1 MDELVFVPFVEPN
14 ENVLIFIQ
22 VNSESV
28 SRITSVEA
36 YLGTSKHLWWSFF
49 QKCLTV
55 FSSLLFSHKASSQMF
70 DRVLNTPQICIN
82 VVCSFLN
89 LKKLVSLLYYLYCSD
104 IRNVYKTSNVSIRK
118 YLQCNNEPL
127 GADVLCPIRI
137 YQHYWTTEWSISVK
151 YTLLWWKP
159 KVVYQIK
166 ICTHNDWNRVHVIN
180 TFRVLYLFWEVAW
193 NCMRLFTFY
202 CETNAHA
209 NLFIVRY
216 IVPKNFFLLRFLYVC
231 IAVAGNDRPKYIQK
245 AVFYTSFS
253 YEVLWKGDDI
263 DIQRDSS
270 VSLPKFK

>member
-1 MDELVFVPFVEPN
+1 M
-14 ENVLIFIQ
+14 
-22 VNSESV
+22 
-28 SRITSVEA
+28 
-36 YLGTSKHLWWSFF
+36 
-49 QKCLTV
+49 
-55 FSSLLFSHKASSQMF
+55 
-70 DRVLNTPQICIN
+70 
-82 VVCSFLN
+82 N
-89 LKKLVSLLYYLYCSD
+89 LS
-104 IRNVYKTSNVSIRK
+104 
-118 YLQCNNEPL
+118 

-180 TFRVLYLFWEVAW
+180 TFRVLYVFWEVAW

-209 NLFIVRY
+209 SLFIVRY
-216 IVPKNFFLLRFLYVC
+216 IVPKSFFLLRFLYVC